1 MTNSMSTLKRE
12 VKSKKE
18 DNNYVDLAVFEIENL
33 KLRTVIGFNDW
44 ERKNK
49 QDVIVNIKA
58 RFKVG
63 KAARTDRVED
73 TVNYK
78 TIVKQVI
85 NLVEKS
91 DYNLLETIA
100 QMILDIVMKNH
111 LIVWAKVKVDK
122 PFALRFTDSVSIKLK
137 TTR

>member
-18 DNNYVDLAVFEIENL
+18 DNNYVDFAVFEIENL
-33 KLRTVIGFNDW
+33 RLRTVIGFNDW

-58 RFKVG
+58 KFKVG
-63 KAARTDRVED
+63 KAAQTDIVED

-78 TIVKQVI
+78 TIAKQVI

-91 DYNLLETIA
+91 DCNLLETLA
-100 QMILDIVMKNH
+100 QMILDIVMENH

-122 PFALRFTDSVSIKLK
+122 PFALRFAD
-137 TTR
+137 

>member
-1 MTNSMSTLKRE
+1 M
-12 VKSKKE
+12 
-18 DNNYVDLAVFEIENL
+18 FEIENL

-122 PFALRFTDSVSIKLK
+122 HFALRFTDSVSIKLK

>member
-1 MTNSMSTLKRE
+1 MTNNMLTLKRE
-12 VKSKKE
+12 EKGQKK
-18 DNNYVDLAVFEIENL
+18 DKNYVDFAVFEIENL
-33 KLRTVIGFNDW
+33 RLRTVIGFNDW
-44 ERKNK
+44 ERENK

-58 RFKVG
+58 KFKVG
-63 KAARTDRVED
+63 KAAQTDRVED

-91 DYNLLETIA
+91 DCNLLETLA
-100 QMILDIVMKNH
+100 QMILDIVMENP

-122 PFALRFTDSVSIKLK
+122 PFALRFADSVSIKLK
-137 TTR
+137 ATR

>member
-1 MTNSMSTLKRE
+1 MSTLKRE